1 MYEDS
6 PRFSFFKELKNAIKG
21 TDADY
26 TSISVRKAIFL
37 LAVPM
42 VLELVMESGTFRRIL
57 GCLYIETSVG
67 LFTLWLF
74 SRGKWKSATV

>member
-1 MYEDS
+1 MYEDA
-6 PRFSFFKELKNAIKG
+6 PRFSLFKELMNAIKG

-42 VLELVMESGTFRRIL
+42 VLELVME
-57 GCLYIETSVG
+57 
-67 LFTLWLF
+67 
-74 SRGKWKSATV
+74 